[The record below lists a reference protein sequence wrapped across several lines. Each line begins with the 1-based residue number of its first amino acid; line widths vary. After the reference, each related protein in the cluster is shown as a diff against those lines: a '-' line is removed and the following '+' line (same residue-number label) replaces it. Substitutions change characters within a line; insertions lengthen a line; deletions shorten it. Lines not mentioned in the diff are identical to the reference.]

1 MRRPLIASKQ
11 HGVYAFFVYITEQI
25 KTNTMAKTTIPMTK
39 AATNISL
46 LNEANSVLTNFHTY
60 PGMNIYELK
69 WKILDML
76 CRQYPANTTL
86 EEVYLKADTLNRYYS
101 TNIFSI
107 LSMAKGIIHIPDIDQ
122 RLQNGDPT
130 LVKDNTKPNNDIATI
145 ISGHTN
151 YSFATKYCACHNPA
165 AYHIYDNIV
174 ADFFVAAIKSKHLTC
189 PAIIGLPIS
198 KNQMKNDY
206 AFYKDIYT
214 AFMQQYNLT
223 SLTYR
228 EVDWYIWT
236 AGKLLK
242 GLLPVPYKNKS
253 SVNVWT
259 AGKSL
264 MPQLPQFKQLF
275 QLV

>member
-1 MRRPLIASKQ
+1 
-11 HGVYAFFVYITEQI
+11 
-25 KTNTMAKTTIPMTK
+25 MAKQTIKVAASTSNAVKTTAP
-39 AATNISL
+39 ASL
-46 LNEANSVLTNFHTY
+46 LNEANNVLTNFQSY
-60 PGMNIYELK
+60 SGMAVYELK

-107 LSMAKGIIHIPDIDQ
+107 LPMAKGIANIPDIDK

-130 LVKDNTKPNNDIATI
+130 LVKDNAKPNNDIAAI

-151 YSFATKYCACHNPA
+151 YSFATKYCACHNPE
-165 AYHIYDNIV
+165 AYPIYDNIV
-174 ADFFVAAIKSKHLTC
+174 ADFFVAAIKSGHFTS
-189 PAIIGLPIS
+189 PAITGLSVS
-198 KNQMKNDY
+198 KIRNRMKNDY
-206 AFYKDIYT
+206 VFYKDIYT

-228 EVDWYIWT
+228 EVDWYIWV

-242 GLLPVPYKNKS
+242 GLLPAPAKNRS
-253 SVNVWT
+253 SVNVWI
-259 AGKSL
+259 AGKSK

>member
-1 MRRPLIASKQ
+1 
-11 HGVYAFFVYITEQI
+11 
-25 KTNTMAKTTIPMTK
+25 MAKTTISTAQAVTP
-39 AATNISL
+39 ISL
-46 LNEANSVLTNFHTY
+46 LTEANNVLTNFRNY
-60 PGMNIYELK
+60 PSMDVYELK

-165 AYHIYDNIV
+165 AYPIYDNIV
-174 ADFFVAAIKSKHLTC
+174 ADFFVAAIKSKHFTSS
-189 PAIIGLPIS
+189 AIIGLSVSQIQ
-198 KNQMKNDY
+198 NQMKNDY
-206 AFYKDIYT
+206 VLYKDIYT

-242 GLLPVPYKNKS
+242 GLLPVPYKNRS

>member
-1 MRRPLIASKQ
+1 MI
-11 HGVYAFFVYITEQI
+11 
-25 KTNTMAKTTIPMTK
+25 TMAKQTTK
-39 AATNISL
+39 VATSTGNAVKTTAPVSL
-46 LNEANSVLTNFHTY
+46 LSEANNVLTNLWTCQ
-60 PGMNIYELK
+60 GMDVYELK

-76 CRQYPANTTL
+76 CRQYPANTTP

-107 LSMAKGIIHIPDIDQ
+107 LSMAKGIINIPNIDQ
-122 RLQNGDPT
+122 RLQDGDPT

-151 YSFATKYCACHNPA
+151 YSFATKYCACHNPE
-165 AYHIYDNIV
+165 AYPIYDNIV
-174 ADFFVAAIKSKHLTC
+174 VDFFVAAIKSKHFTTPALT
-189 PAIIGLPIS
+189 GLSVFQIR
-198 KNQMKNDY
+198 NRMKNDY
-206 AFYKDIYT
+206 VFYKAVYT

-228 EVDWYIWT
+228 EADWYIWT

-242 GLLPVPYKNKS
+242 GLLPAPSKNMS
-253 SVNVWT
+253 SVNAWI
-259 AGKSL
+259 AGTSK

>member
-1 MRRPLIASKQ
+1 
-11 HGVYAFFVYITEQI
+11 
-25 KTNTMAKTTIPMTK
+25 MAKTTIPTAKAVTK
-39 AATNISL
+39 ISL
-46 LNEANSVLTNFHTY
+46 LNEASNVLTNFRTY
-60 PGMNIYELK
+60 PGLNVYELK

-76 CRQYPANTTL
+76 CRQYQANTTL

-101 TNIFSI
+101 TTIFSI
-107 LSMAKGIIHIPDIDQ
+107 LPMAKGIINIPDIDK

-145 ISGHTN
+145 IHGHTN

-165 AYHIYDNIV
+165 AYPIYDNIV
-174 ADFFVAAIKSKHLTC
+174 ADFFVAAIKSGHLAC
-189 PAIIGLPIS
+189 PAIIGLSASQIR
-198 KNQMKNDY
+198 NRMRNDY
-206 AFYKDIYT
+206 VFYKDIYT

-223 SLTYR
+223 TLTFR

-242 GLLPVPYKNKS
+242 GLLPAPSKSRS

-259 AGKSL
+259 AGKSQ

>member
-1 MRRPLIASKQ
+1 M
-11 HGVYAFFVYITEQI
+11 T
-25 KTNTMAKTTIPMTK
+25 KTTNQTAKVVTP
-39 AATNISL
+39 ISL
-46 LNEANSVLTNFHTY
+46 LNEVNNVLTNFRTY
-60 PGMNIYELK
+60 QGMDVYELK

-101 TNIFSI
+101 TTIFSI
-107 LSMAKGIIHIPDIDQ
+107 LPMAQGIIHIPDIDQ
-122 RLQNGDPT
+122 RLLNGDPT
-130 LVKDNTKPNNDIATI
+130 LVKDNIQPNNDIATI
-145 ISGHTN
+145 IPGHTN

-165 AYHIYDNIV
+165 AYPIYDNIV
-174 ADFFVAAIKSKHLTC
+174 ADFFVAAIRSKHLAF
-189 PAIIGLPIS
+189 PAIIGLSVSQIR
-198 KNQMKNDY
+198 NRMKNDY
-206 AFYKDIYT
+206 AFYKAIYT

-242 GLLPVPYKNKS
+242 GLLPVPSKNRS
-253 SVNVWT
+253 SINVWI
-259 AGKSL
+259 AGRKQ

-275 QLV
+275 QFV

>member
-1 MRRPLIASKQ
+1 
-11 HGVYAFFVYITEQI
+11 
-25 KTNTMAKTTIPMTK
+25 MATT
-39 AATNISL
+39 ISL
-46 LNEANSVLTNFHTY
+46 LNEANNVLTNFRTY
-60 PGMNIYELK
+60 PGMGVYELK

-76 CRQYPANTTL
+76 CRQYSANTML

-107 LSMAKGIIHIPDIDQ
+107 LTMAKGIINIPDIDK

-145 ISGHTN
+145 ILGHTN

-165 AYHIYDNIV
+165 SYPIYDNIV
-174 ADFFVAAIKSKHLTC
+174 ADFFVAAIKSKHLTS
-189 PAIIGLPIS
+189 PAITGLSIS
-198 KNQMKNDY
+198 QIRNRMRNDY
-206 AFYKDIYT
+206 VFYQDIYT
-214 AFMQQYNLT
+214 TFMQQYDLT

-242 GLLPVPYKNKS
+242 GLLPAHSKNRS

-259 AGKSL
+259 AGKSQ
-264 MPQLPQFKQLF
+264 MSRLPQFKQLF

>member
-1 MRRPLIASKQ
+1 
-11 HGVYAFFVYITEQI
+11 
-25 KTNTMAKTTIPMTK
+25 MAKQTIKVAASTSNAVKTTAP
-39 AATNISL
+39 ASL
-46 LNEANSVLTNFHTY
+46 LNEANNVLTNFQSY
-60 PGMNIYELK
+60 SGMAVYELK

-130 LVKDNTKPNNDIATI
+130 LVKNNTKPNNDIATI

-151 YSFATKYCACHNPA
+151 YSFATKYCACHNPT
-165 AYHIYDNIV
+165 AYPIYDNIV
-174 ADFFVAAIKSKHLTC
+174 ADFFVAAIKSEHLTC
-189 PAIIGLPIS
+189 PAIIDLPIS

-223 SLTYR
+223 SLTFR

-242 GLLPVPYKNKS
+242 GLLPAPSRNRS

-259 AGKSL
+259 AGKSK

>member
-1 MRRPLIASKQ
+1 
-11 HGVYAFFVYITEQI
+11 
-25 KTNTMAKTTIPMTK
+25 MAKTTISTAQAVTP
-39 AATNISL
+39 ISL
-46 LNEANSVLTNFHTY
+46 LNEANNVLTNFRTY
-60 PGMNIYELK
+60 QGMAVYELK

-101 TNIFSI
+101 TTIFSI
-107 LSMAKGIIHIPDIDQ
+107 LPMAKGIANIPNIDK

-145 ISGHTN
+145 IPGHTN

-165 AYHIYDNIV
+165 AYPIYDNIV
-174 ADFFVAAIKSKHLTC
+174 ADFFVAAIKSGHFTT
-189 PAIIGLPIS
+189 PAITGLHIS
-198 KNQMKNDY
+198 KIRKQMKNDY
-206 AFYKDIYT
+206 VFYKDIYT

-228 EVDWYIWT
+228 EVDWYIWV

-242 GLLPVPYKNKS
+242 GLLPAPAKNRS

-259 AGKSL
+259 AGKSK

>member
-1 MRRPLIASKQ
+1 
-11 HGVYAFFVYITEQI
+11 
-25 KTNTMAKTTIPMTK
+25 MATQTTKVATSTRNAVKTTAPV
-39 AATNISL
+39 SL
-46 LNEANSVLTNFHTY
+46 LNEANNVLANLWNY
-60 PGMNIYELK
+60 QGMDVYELK
-69 WKILDML
+69 WKIMDML

-107 LSMAKGIIHIPDIDQ
+107 QSMAKGIINIPDIDQ

-130 LVKDNTKPNNDIATI
+130 LVKDNTKPNNDISTI
-145 ISGHTN
+145 IPGHNN

-165 AYHIYDNIV
+165 AYPIYDNIV
-174 ADFFVAAIKSKHLTC
+174 ADFFVAAIKSGHLTT
-189 PAIIGLPIS
+189 PAIIGMSVSQIR
-198 KNQMKNDY
+198 NRMKNDY
-206 AFYKDIYT
+206 VFYKDIYI

-228 EVDWYIWT
+228 EVDWYIWA

-242 GLLPVPYKNKS
+242 GLLPAPSKNRS

-275 QLV
+275 HLV

>member
-1 MRRPLIASKQ
+1 
-11 HGVYAFFVYITEQI
+11 
-25 KTNTMAKTTIPMTK
+25 MAKTTP
-39 AATNISL
+39 ISL
-46 LNEANSVLTNFHTY
+46 LNEANNVLTNFRTY
-60 PGMNIYELK
+60 QGMNVYELK

-101 TNIFSI
+101 TTIFSI
-107 LSMAKGIIHIPDIDQ
+107 LQMAKGIINIPDIDQ
-122 RLQNGDPT
+122 RLQNGDHT
-130 LVKDNTKPNNDIATI
+130 LVKDNTQPDNDIATI

-165 AYHIYDNIV
+165 AYPIYDNIV
-174 ADFFVAAIKSKHLTC
+174 ADFFVAAIKSRHLTC
-189 PAIIGLPIS
+189 PAIIGLSVSQIR
-198 KNQMKNDY
+198 NRMRNDY

-223 SLTYR
+223 TLTFR
-228 EVDWYIWT
+228 EVDWYIWA
-236 AGKLLK
+236 AGKRLK
-242 GLLPVPYKNKS
+242 GLLPAHSKNRS

-259 AGKSL
+259 AGKKQ

>member
-1 MRRPLIASKQ
+1 
-11 HGVYAFFVYITEQI
+11 
-25 KTNTMAKTTIPMTK
+25 MATQTTKRVATSTINAVKTT
-39 AATNISL
+39 ASVSL
-46 LNEANSVLTNFHTY
+46 LNEANNVLTNFRTY
-60 PGMNIYELK
+60 QGMDVYELK

-86 EEVYLKADTLNRYYS
+86 EEVYLKADTLNHYYS

-107 LSMAKGIIHIPDIDQ
+107 LSMAKEIIHISNIDQ

-145 ISGHTN
+145 IPGHTN

-165 AYHIYDNIV
+165 AYPIYDNIV
-174 ADFFVAAIKSKHLTC
+174 ADFFVAAIKSGHLTC
-189 PAIIGLPIS
+189 LAITGLSIS
-198 KNQMKNDY
+198 QIRNRMRNDY
-206 AFYKDIYT
+206 VFYKNIYT

-223 SLTYR
+223 TLTFR
-228 EVDWYIWT
+228 EVDWYIWA
-236 AGKLLK
+236 AGKRLK
-242 GLLPVPYKNKS
+242 GLLPAHSKNRS

-259 AGKSL
+259 AGKKQ